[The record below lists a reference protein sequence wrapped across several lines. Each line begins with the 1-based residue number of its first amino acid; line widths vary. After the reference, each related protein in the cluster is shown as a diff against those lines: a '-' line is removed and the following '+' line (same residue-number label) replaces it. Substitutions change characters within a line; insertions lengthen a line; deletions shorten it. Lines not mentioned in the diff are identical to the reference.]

1 MRLVYFNSFLTHF
14 YSIFCAA
21 SDPSSEDLVCW
32 RWSQSRWCG
41 SVPPL
46 PTNAVPY
53 YSMLYHTLP
62 YLAVQVAWVRP
73 AAVAR
78 VAAHIA
84 VLATSLCCQGGRPG
98 RRKSFLT
105 LPTRPGQST
114 AFLHR
119 QQTVMVMFLCKVC
132 PFKCPPTLCSWPCTR
147 HSRGMTGAQQSN
159 LGYCPYFYITLH
171 ISTLF

>member
-1 MRLVYFNSFLTHF
+1 MVRQCTTTSHQCRTILF
-14 YSIFCAA
+14 
-21 SDPSSEDLVCW
+21 
-32 RWSQSRWCG
+32 
-41 SVPPL
+41 
-46 PTNAVPY
+46 NAVPY
-53 YSMLYHTLP
+53 PTILGSAGCLGEAGGGGQGCRSHCRAHDFPLLP
-62 YLAVQVAWVRP
+62 GG
-73 AAVAR
+73 VAR
-78 VAAHIA
+78 KEEV
-84 VLATSLCCQGGRPG
+84 
-98 RRKSFLT
+98 LT